1 MLTLAAAAWG
11 LSFPGGK
18 ALLLALGEALP
29 GRSEWFFSA
38 LMISA
43 RFALAAVLLLA
54 FRPSSLVRLRASE
67 VRQGVGLGV
76 FSGLGMLLQSDG
88 LHYTTAS
95 AVAFLT
101 QFTAALVPLYLALR
115 QRRWPSRRTTGCVLM
130 VLAGCAILGQFDWRA
145 LRFGRGEAETLLSTV
160 FFTAQILWLD
170 RPIFRGNDAGRVS
183 MVMFAAIG
191 AVTAPV
197 WLSHMQSLADVAVLA
212 ASPGIVMNFVA
223 LTLICSILAFM
234 LMNHFQPHIDPTTAG
249 IVYCSEPLFATA
261 LALFLPAWFAAWLGV
276 AYANETFTFHLVL
289 GGALIT
295 AANILISLQ
304 PPERS

>member
-43 RFALAAVLLLA
+43 RFTCAALLLLA
-54 FRPSSLVRLRASE
+54 WRPRAMARLRASE
-67 VRQGVGLGV
+67 VRQGLGLGV

-101 QFTAALVPLYLALR
+101 QFTAALVPLALAVWH
-115 QRRWPSRRTTGCVLM
+115 RRWPTGRTILCVLM

-145 LRFGRGEAETLLSTV
+145 LRFGRGEAETLLATV
-160 FFTAQILWLD
+160 FFAAQILWLD
-170 RPIFRGNDAGRVS
+170 RPVFRGNDTGRVS

-197 WLSHMQSLADVAVLA
+197 WLSQMQGPADLAVLVA
-212 ASPGIVMNFVA
+212 TPGIAVNFLA
-223 LTLICSILAFM
+223 LTLVCSIFAFL

-261 LALFLPAWFAAWLGV
+261 LALFLPAWLGAWMGV
-276 AYANETFTFHLVL
+276 AYANEVFTFHLVA

-295 AANILISLQ
+295 AANVLIALQ
-304 PPERS
+304 PPARS